1 MVFTMRAGISDGFE
15 NRRCIILFEELYAEA
30 IGLIKKRCAVIFLCP
45 GRLTVPAFFDN
56 IKHRCNV

>member
-30 IGLIKKRCAVIFLCP
+30 IGLIKNGVLSYFCVRE
-45 GRLTVPAFFDN
+45 G
-56 IKHRCNV
+56 